1 MAVFNLIDEPWIP
14 CTMLDG
20 TRQTLGIRE
29 VLAQARDVEEIGGE
43 SPPVTAALHRLLL
56 AVLHRNFDIED
67 SDAWGCLWEEG
78 RFDVEK
84 LNAYFKRW
92 HKRFDLFDEKRPFF
106 QVAGLDLAKGG
117 SSARLLFHQDNNP
130 TLFTHL
136 ATSDP
141 PELSPAAATRW
152 LLGFMSFD
160 VGGTKTAEH
169 GQKSAKAAM
178 LNRGAVVQARGD
190 NLFQTLMLNLCRY
203 APQEGEPWDFD
214 PSDDIPAWERDDDT
228 QSQKRMPDGYIDL
241 LTWQSRRVRLEPS
254 EALDGNMVIRRVVI
268 MEGYRMPDD
277 YTLHGKEAMVAFRRN
292 SRAKGNPDPWSAIT
306 FNEGQALWR
315 DSLAL
320 LHSVSND
327 LTQPK
332 ILQWLGDLAFEDIIP
347 HSRIIPVDVLGLRS
361 SQARL
366 LFWRHERLSIPAVY
380 LNDEAL
386 AECVQNALELTETTA
401 RCLNAAMRTMAWD
414 LLGIGKPPHR
424 KAEQNRIRELVRH
437 LDAERAYW
445 SRLEVP
451 FKRLLAQLPEDRNEY
466 GGYGEHRLAEWKAIL
481 RSSVMAA
488 FEEST
493 RKMDQSTR
501 NLRALGRAEGQ
512 LRRKIHPHLSTHQEI
527 DEDDPAEQDQQ
538 VH

>member
-1 MAVFNLIDEPWIP
+1 MELAVFNLIDEPWIP
-14 CTMLDG
+14 CAMLDG
-20 TRQTLGIRE
+20 TRQTLGILE
-29 VLAQARDVEEIGGE
+29 VLAQARNVEEIAGE
-43 SPPVTAALHRLLL
+43 APPATAALHRLLL
-56 AVLHRNFDIED
+56 AVLHRNFDIAD

-78 RFDVEK
+78 RFDVET
-84 LNAYFKRW
+84 LTAYFKRW
-92 HKRFDLFDEKRPFF
+92 DRRFDLFDEKKPFF

-141 PELSPAAATRW
+141 PELNPATAARW

-214 PSDDIPAWERDDDT
+214 PRDDIPAWERDNDT
-228 QSQKRMPDGYIDL
+228 QPQERMPDGYIDL

-254 EALDGNMVIRRVVI
+254 EVLDGDRVIRRVVI
-268 MEGYRMPDD
+268 MEGYRVPED
-277 YTLHGKEAMVAFRRN
+277 YTLHGKETMVAFRRN
-292 SRAKGNPDPWSAIT
+292 SWAKGNQDPWPAIT
-306 FNEGQALWR
+306 FNEGRALWR
-315 DSLAL
+315 DSSAL
-320 LHSVSND
+320 LHSVRD
-327 LTQPK
+327 GLTQPK
-332 ILQWLGDLAFEDIIP
+332 TLQWLGDLAFEDIIP

-361 SQARL
+361 SQAKV

-380 LNDEAL
+380 LNDQSL
-386 AECVQNALELTETTA
+386 AECVQTALELTETTV
-401 RCLNAAMRTMAWD
+401 RCLNEAMEPMARD
-414 LLGIGKPPHR
+414 LLGIGNPPHR
-424 KAEQNRIRELVRH
+424 RAEKNRIGELVRH
-437 LDAERAYW
+437 LDAERVYW

-451 FKRLLAQLPEDRNEY
+451 FKRLLAKLPEDRNEY
-466 GGYGEHRLAEWKAIL
+466 GRYVEHRLAEWKAML
-481 RSSVMAA
+481 RSTVLAA

-501 NLRALGRAEGQ
+501 SFRALARAEGQ
-512 LRRKIHPHLSTHQEI
+512 LRRKIHPYLSTHQEA
-527 DEDDPAEQDQQ
+527 DENDPTEQ

>member
-14 CTMLDG
+14 CAMLDG

-43 SPPVTAALHRLLL
+43 APPATAALHRLLL
-56 AVLHRNFDIED
+56 AVLHRNFNVAD
-67 SDAWGCLWEEG
+67 SGAWGCLWEEG
-78 RFDVEK
+78 RFDIEK

-92 HKRFDLFDEKRPFF
+92 HRRFDLFDEKKPFF

-136 ATSDP
+136 ATSNP
-141 PELSPAAATRW
+141 PELSPAAAARW

-160 VGGTKTAEH
+160 VGGTKTAEQ

-228 QSQKRMPDGYIDL
+228 QPQKRMPDGYIDL
-241 LTWQSRRVRLEPS
+241 LTWQSRRIRLEPS
-254 EALDGNMVIRRVVI
+254 EALDGNTVIRRVVI

-292 SRAKGNPDPWSAIT
+292 SRAKGNQDPWPAIT
-306 FNEGQALWR
+306 FNEGRALWR
-315 DSLAL
+315 DSSAL
-320 LHSVSND
+320 LHSVSNG

-332 ILQWLGDLAFEDIIP
+332 ILQWLGDLTIEDIIP
-347 HSRIIPVDVLGLRS
+347 HSRIIPVDVVGLRS
-361 SQARL
+361 SQAKV

-380 LNDEAL
+380 LNDEVL
-386 AECVQNALELTETTA
+386 AECVQNALELTETMA
-401 RCLNAAMRTMAWD
+401 QCLNAAMRTMAWD

-424 KAEQNRIRELVRH
+424 RAEQNRIGELVRH
-437 LDAERAYW
+437 LDAERVYW

-451 FKRLLAQLPEDRNEY
+451 FKRLLAKLPEDRNEY

-481 RSSVMAA
+481 RSTVMAA

-501 NLRALGRAEGQ
+501 NLRPLARAEGQ
-512 LRRKIHPHLSTHQEI
+512 LRRKIHPHLSTHQEE